1 MAEPRSM
8 MSRSVPIF
16 RVLGERI
23 SENGIR
29 RRLEGDMKSIVW
41 RAATAFALGFVPI
54 ACDEDPISQAIEQPP
69 TGVLQI
75 RVETS
80 GDDPDRDGYEL
91 SINRQSRG
99 NITSTGTVAAR
110 LFTGTYEIRL
120 QRMADNC
127 AVQGQ
132 HPRLITVEP
141 NVTLDVTFSVV
152 CEVIGFAVVTRTSGA
167 DLPLGLRASFEIDG
181 RESGASLGPNDS
193 VAIVRQRAGAKS
205 ILLSGKP
212 QNCELLSGNPLS
224 LELVPK
230 SIAVARFELAC
241 TRTEKRIAFVNEDRI
256 TTADAQGAFLT
267 AFRDGDDPSWSP
279 DGSRIAFT
287 DQFCYWGCEPD
298 GLAILD
304 VETRGLTFIPN
315 TKDAIDA
322 AWSPDGNAIAFVE
335 RNNLFTVQPD
345 GSDRKTL
352 TDGSFREARNPAW
365 SPDGMRLVFD
375 CEIIQASWEMC
386 VVNRD
391 GTGLKRLT
399 DNVYYD
405 GNAAWSP
412 DGLWIAFE
420 TNRFGGQK
428 DIAIMKADG
437 TNVTKVVT
445 GTDPTWMPDGARL
458 LFAGSHGIFT
468 VLTDGTQLTRLTT
481 GLHSAP
487 AWRP

>member
-1 MAEPRSM
+1 
-8 MSRSVPIF
+8 
-16 RVLGERI
+16 
-23 SENGIR
+23 
-29 RRLEGDMKSIVW
+29 MKSIVW

-54 ACDEDPISQAIEQPP
+54 ACDEGPIPTQPIEQPP
-69 TGVLQI
+69 TGLVQI

-80 GDDPDRDGYEL
+80 GDDRDRDGYVL
-91 SINRQSRG
+91 SINSKSSG
-99 NITSTGTVAAR
+99 PIGPTGTAAIR
-110 LFTGTYEIRL
+110 LLTGTYELRL
-120 QRMADNC
+120 QLVDDNC
-127 AVQGQ
+127 AIQGQ
-132 HPRLITVEP
+132 HPRFITVEP
-141 NVTLDVTFSVV
+141 NATLDVTFSVV

-167 DLPLGLRASFEIDG
+167 DMPLGLWASFEIDG
-181 RESGASLGPNDS
+181 RASAASLGPNDS

-212 QNCELLSGNPLS
+212 QNCQLLSGNPLS
-224 LELVPK
+224 VELVPK
-230 SIAVARFELAC
+230 SLAVARFELTC
-241 TRTEKRIAFVNEDRI
+241 TRTEKRIAFVTGEAI
-256 TTADAQGAFLT
+256 ATVDAQGAFLT
-267 AFRDGDDPSWSP
+267 AFRYGDDPSWSP
-279 DGSRIAFT
+279 DGNRIAFT
-287 DQFCYWGCEPD
+287 DTDQACYWDCRPPG

-304 VETRGLTFIPN
+304 VETRQLTPIPN

-335 RNNLFTVQPD
+335 RNNLFTVRPD

-365 SPDGMRLVFD
+365 SPDGKLLVFD
-375 CEIIQASWEMC
+375 CEIIPASSEIC

-399 DNVYYD
+399 DNVSFD

-437 TNVTKVVT
+437 TNATKVAT
-445 GTDPTWMPDGARL
+445 GAGPAWMPDGARL
-458 LFAGSHGIFT
+458 LFGGSEGIFT
-468 VLTDGTQLTRLTT
+468 VRTDGTQLTRLTT
-481 GLHSAP
+481 GPHYQP

>member
-1 MAEPRSM
+1 
-8 MSRSVPIF
+8 
-16 RVLGERI
+16 
-23 SENGIR
+23 
-29 RRLEGDMKSIVW
+29 MKSIVW

-54 ACDEDPISQAIEQPP
+54 ACNEDTTPSIPTQPIEPP
-69 TGVLQI
+69 SGLLQI

-80 GDDPDRDGYEL
+80 GDDPDRDGYAL

-99 NITSTGTVAAR
+99 NITSTGTFAAR
-110 LFTGTYEIRL
+110 LFTGTYEVRL
-120 QRMADNC
+120 ERIADNC

-132 HPRLITVEP
+132 HPRFITVEP

-167 DLPLGLRASFEIDG
+167 DLPLDVSFEIDG
-181 RESGASLGPNDS
+181 RPSEPSLGPNDS

-205 ILLSGKP
+205 ILLSRVP
-212 QNCELLSGNPLS
+212 QNCQLLSGNPLS
-224 LELVPK
+224 VELVPK
-230 SIAVARFELAC
+230 SIAVARFELTC
-241 TRTEKRIAFVNEDRI
+241 TRTEKRIAFVEFDRI
-256 TTADAQGAFLT
+256 MTADAEGAFLT
-267 AFRDGDDPSWSP
+267 VIRDGNDPSWSP
-279 DGSRIAFT
+279 DGKRIAFT
-287 DQFCYWGCEPD
+287 DGFCYLGCYSK
-298 GLAILD
+298 GVAILD
-304 VETRGLTFIPN
+304 IETRELTPVPN
-315 TKDAIDA
+315 TKGAFGT

-335 RNNLFTVQPD
+335 RNNLFTIRPD

-352 TDGSFREARNPAW
+352 TDGSFREARDPAW

-375 CEIIQASWEMC
+375 CEIIQASSEMC

-399 DNVYYD
+399 DNVSFD
-405 GNAAWSP
+405 GDAAWSP

-437 TNVTKVVT
+437 TNVTKVAT
-445 GTDPTWMPDGARL
+445 GADPAWMPDGARL
-458 LFAGSHGIFT
+458 LFTGSDGIFT
-468 VLTDGTQLTRLTT
+468 VRTDGTQLTRLTT
-481 GLHSAP
+481 GLLHHQP